1 MTAPARLAAACQEL
15 RPGTAADAVGGVTPG
30 WVAAPGSVAEA
41 SAVLAAAAELDL
53 AVLPRGTGSRLAW
66 GAPPRRC
73 DLVVETR
80 RLDEVLEHAAGDL
93 VVRVQAGVRLGQ
105 LAARLGEAGQR
116 LPLDPPGDGTVGGML
131 AAGVAGPLRLRFGA
145 PRDLLIGITVVRADG
160 TVAKA
165 GGKVVKNVAGYDL
178 GKLFAGSAGTLGLI
192 TEAIFRLHPR
202 PAAAAWVSASYS
214 AAAHAAR
221 ALIAAGGCVLAPAA
235 AELRWP
241 GLDQPLT
248 VAALLEGHPEG
259 VAERAARMADLLT
272 SAGPAPGGTARAGT
286 GPAISSTGP
295 SWWGNDSVAPG
306 GTVLRVAFWPG
317 KAAAVL
323 DAIREAAVLAGVDPA
338 AGGPAAAGVLHVT
351 LPGEVPAGAAVTFVA
366 GLRQAL
372 RAGED
377 GPARA
382 SAVVLDAPP
391 AVRDAVDLWGP
402 VPGLELMR
410 AVKDQFDPGHRM
422 APGRLAGGI

>member
-1 MTAPARLAAACQEL
+1 
-15 RPGTAADAVGGVTPG
+15 
-30 WVAAPGSVAEA
+30 
-41 SAVLAAAAELDL
+41 
-53 AVLPRGTGSRLAW
+53 
-66 GAPPRRC
+66 
-73 DLVVETR
+73 
-80 RLDEVLEHAAGDL
+80 
-93 VVRVQAGVRLGQ
+93 
-105 LAARLGEAGQR
+105 
-116 LPLDPPGDGTVGGML
+116 ML

-160 TVAKA
+160 TIAKA

-192 TEAIFRLHPR
+192 AEAIFRLHPR
-202 PAAAAWVSASYS
+202 PTASAWVSARYS
-214 AAAHAAR
+214 GAGDAAQ
-221 ALIAAGGCVLAPAA
+221 ALVAAGGCVLAPAA
-235 AELRWP
+235 AELHWP
-241 GLDQPLT
+241 GLGQPLT
-248 VAALLEGHPEG
+248 VAVLLEGHPEG

-272 SAGPAPGGTARAGT
+272 SAGPAPDRT
-286 GPAISSTGP
+286 GQASPSPDITSTGP
-295 SWWGNDSVAPG
+295 SWWGNDSAAPD

-338 AGGPAAAGVLHVT
+338 TGGPAAAGVLHLT
-351 LPGEVPAGAAVTFVA
+351 LPGEVPAGAAARFVA
-366 GLRQAL
+366 ALRQAL

-377 GPARA
+377 GPSRA

-402 VPGLELMR
+402 VPAVALMR